1 MKFATALALASFL
14 ADANAIT
21 VRSHSLAELEGTR
34 DAKLAELDGARD
46 AKLAELV

>member
-1 MKFATALALASFL
+1 MKFATSLALASIL
-14 ADANAIT
+14 AHANAIT
-21 VRSHSLAELEGTR
+21 VRSHSLSELDGAR